1 MADPKNNEQSGN
13 GRGVNSQILDAI
25 KQVNNFLKDSSFSLD
40 SISDQLATQAA
51 GIAMLNIVNQQQQLY
66 TLQNAVT
73 TVAAKSML
81 NSNPQEAIQMMNEV
95 VKDNN
100 LTNSLKELKE
110 LMNELNN
117 SQ

>member
-1 MADPKNNEQSGN
+1 MADPTNNQQSG
-13 GRGVNSQILDAI
+13 GIGVNSQILDAI
-25 KQVNNFLKDSSFSLD
+25 KQVNSFLKESNYSLD
-40 SISDQLATQAA
+40 AISDQLVTQAA
-51 GIAMLNIVNQQQQLY
+51 GVAMLNIVNQQQQLY

-73 TVAAKSML
+73 TVVAKSML
-81 NSNPQEAIQMMNEV
+81 KSNPQEAIQMMNEV
-95 VKDNN
+95 VKENN